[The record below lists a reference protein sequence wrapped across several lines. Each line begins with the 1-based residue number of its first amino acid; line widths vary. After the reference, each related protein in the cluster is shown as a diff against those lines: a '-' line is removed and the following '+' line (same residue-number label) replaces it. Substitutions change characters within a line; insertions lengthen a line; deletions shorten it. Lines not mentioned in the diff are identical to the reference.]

1 MEFIDVVYRVEQW
14 DRINAYDIAKVI
26 VEENPDI
33 KDIDNLIDEFYED
46 PYHYLK
52 QVCDIPADAD
62 IDMDELYS
70 DEDTIKDCIEELI
83 KE

>member
-1 MEFIDVVYRVEQW
+1 MEFIDIVYRVEQW